1 MEARAPRLRNA
12 HRAVAQTAFVATRPV
27 REAAKH
33 ARLPKSSKAQME
45 PADPL
50 QRRRIL
56 TANVSRGIAMAPAG
70 ASGTTARRAVWVR
83 NVCRGTAPTVIA
95 AAMHAPGLVW
105 PVRQPNAAVESM
117 ANADPLPSI
126 PIPTTNARTL
136 NVMVP
141 ARVTKA

>member
-12 HRAVAQTAFVATRPV
+12 HRAVAQTAFVATLHV

-33 ARLPKSSKAQME
+33 ARQPKSSKVQTE
-45 PADPL
+45 PAVPL
-50 QRRRIL
+50 RSPKIP
-56 TANVSRGIAMAPAG
+56 TANVSRGIAMVPAG
-70 ASGTTARRAVWVR
+70 ASGTTARRAVLVR
-83 NVCRGTAPTVIA
+83 NVCLGTAPTVIA
-95 AAMHAPGLVW
+95 AAMHAPDLVW
-105 PVRQPNAAVESM
+105 PVQQPNAAAESM
-117 ANADPLPSI
+117 ANADPLRRI